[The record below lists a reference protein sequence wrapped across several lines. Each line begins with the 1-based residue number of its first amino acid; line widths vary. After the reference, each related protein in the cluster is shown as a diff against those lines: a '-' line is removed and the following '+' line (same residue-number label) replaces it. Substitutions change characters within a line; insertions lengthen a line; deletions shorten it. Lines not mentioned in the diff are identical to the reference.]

1 MRCAVAF
8 LVLLSTPALATAG
21 RVALIRDEEEEVT
34 FLAWEDGEEVTTM
47 AVDSGTMFELGEDSQ
62 TVEAENKK
70 FEDEGQDVHLTHLLE
85 IRTKLKFI
93 GNQVELRNPEMVS
106 QLVEDIKAQQEQYP
120 DSKFLFCLHVG
131 TSASEGIKDTR
142 PGFIEGRSATL
153 LDSLNQYADELGV
166 GSTASLSESA
176 FEHFQSTRFAGL
188 VMKVYTGDSNPGCD
202 KYDLVP
208 PPS

>member
-1 MRCAVAF
+1 MMF
-8 LVLLSTPALATAG
+8 ILSATA
-21 RVALIRDEEEEVT
+21 IRTVQRNDEEEEEVT
-34 FLAWEDGEEVTTM
+34 YLAMEEGVEEEVTTM

-62 TVEAENKK
+62 TVAAENEKL
-70 FEDEGQDVHLTHLLE
+70 EEEGVDAKLTHLLE

-93 GNQVELRNPEMVS
+93 GNAVELRNPDMVG
-106 QLVEDIKAQQEQYP
+106 QLVDDIKAQQEQYA

-142 PGFIEGRSATL
+142 PGFIEGRSTTL
-153 LDSLNQYADELGV
+153 LDALNQYADELGV
-166 GSTASLSESA
+166 GSTASVSETA

-188 VMKVYTGDSNPGCD
+188 VMKVYTGELKPGCD
-202 KYDLVP
+202 KDDLVP